1 MVSLG
6 RLRVGRTET
15 EPLQKA
21 RSANLPA
28 AGAPAGSRRRPTFAF
43 APSRKGATAL
53 EFAILS
59 IPFFLFLMFLFEL
72 GLDFYVQLALD
83 YAVQE
88 GARRLQT
95 GAGNAATTAQMFK
108 TDCLCP
114 VISGFLNCN
123 QITLNIYPLAA
134 SDYYVNARSGAGSVP
149 ISAGS
154 LNTSS
159 WSFSSS
165 SAATPMFIQAIYP
178 SVSAV
183 GLLLPSMSV
192 VSGSSRVH
200 ITTSSAGFINEPFT
214 PTSKICGVS
223 S

>member
-1 MVSLG
+1 MEAPGASL
-6 RLRVGRTET
+6 
-15 EPLQKA
+15 
-21 RSANLPA
+21 A
-28 AGAPAGSRRRPTFAF
+28 AFAAPARRQRRSLRAV
-43 APSRKGATAL
+43 AASRKGATAL

-59 IPFFLFLMFLFEL
+59 IPFFLFLLFLFEM
-72 GLDFYVQLALD
+72 GVDFYVQLALD

-95 GAGNAATTAQMFK
+95 GAGNAATTAQAFK

-114 VISGFLNCN
+114 VISGFLNCS

-134 SDYYVNARSGAGSVP
+134 SDYYVNAQSGAGSVP
-149 ISAGS
+149 VSAGS

-165 SAATPMFIQAIYP
+165 TAATPMFMQAIYP
-178 SVSAV
+178 SVSVV
-183 GLLLPSMSV
+183 GMLLPSMSV

-200 ITTSSAGFINEPFT
+200 VTTSSVGFINEPFT
-214 PTSKICGVS
+214 STSKICGVS